1 MHSVKTIPEP
11 KTCDKVKGKGG
22 SKMNMHQQAGNQSNR
37 IVRVLLGLMLSLLVV
52 ALLGCSSQQG
62 SSASQGHRSKTT
74 SGNASASVHSNGHW
88 ATVTHVADGDT
99 ITLDGGEKVRLIG
112 VNTPETVKPN
122 SPVQPYGK
130 EASDYTKA
138 QLQGKKVF
146 IEMDVQPTD
155 RYGRTLAY
163 VFLKEPKTD
172 ADVEAYMY
180 NAVLV
185 REGYAQLMTIPP
197 NVKYTDLFVRLQH
210 QAHEQNKGLWAL
222 GIYKDA
228 AKSTNDVFLPGKA
241 PKK

>member
-1 MHSVKTIPEP
+1 
-11 KTCDKVKGKGG
+11 
-22 SKMNMHQQAGNQSNR
+22 MNMKQQTSNKTHQ
-37 IVRVLLGLMLSLLVV
+37 IVRVLFGVLVTLLIGS
-52 ALLGCSSQQG
+52 ALGCTGPQSNVSAQSHSGHATTGKSS
-62 SSASQGHRSKTT
+62 K
-74 SGNASASVHSNGHW
+74 SVSNTGRW

-99 ITLDGGEKVRLIG
+99 LTLDGGEKVRLVG
-112 VNTPETVKPN
+112 VNTPETVKPGT
-122 SPVQPYGK
+122 PVQPYGK
-130 EASDYTKA
+130 EASDYTKSH
-138 QLQGKKVF
+138 LQGKKVF
-146 IEMDVQPTD
+146 VKTDVQPTD